1 MNEACECKQA
11 GWCERHKRTKGPTL
25 FRLCQERAD
34 YREMWDQQVK
44 SRGLGD
50 TLTKVFKAV
59 GIKPCGGCKERA
71 ALLNKLVP
79 YKDA

>member
-1 MNEACECKQA
+1 MQ
-11 GWCERHKRTKGPTL
+11 KGPTL
-25 FRLCQERAD
+25 HRLCQTSES
-34 YREMWDQQVK
+34 YRTAFDNRNK